1 MQTCPS
7 MRSKL
12 YSHAQLKQ
20 HFKRTYRFHQ
30 KTGLHPSDWKMMTE
44 TTTRDYQKCTRCGI
58 EKQWAEFNKDR
69 RTASGYR
76 DICSKCRSMHRRILH
91 NANKDKEAILESQN
105 NACAICGVNKQD
117 SATKF
122 VMDHNHQTYL
132 IRGILCSNCNVG
144 LGYFR
149 DKPTLL
155 AMAIK
160 YLMETDGAT

>member
-1 MQTCPS
+1 M
-7 MRSKL
+7 
-12 YSHAQLKQ
+12 H
-20 HFKRTYRFHQ
+20 H
-30 KTGLHPSDWKMMTE
+30 SDWKMMTE
-44 TTTRDYQKCTRCGI
+44 TTTHDYQKCARCGI
-58 EKQWAEFNKDR
+58 EKQWAEFHKDR

-76 DICSKCRSMHRRILH
+76 DECSKCRSLHRRILH
-91 NANKDKEAILESQN
+91 HANKDREAILKSQN
-105 NACAICGVNKQD
+105 NACAICQVDNKD
-117 SATKF
+117 SATRF
-122 VMDHNHQTYL
+122 VMDHNHDTHL

>member
-7 MRSKL
+7 TRSKL

-20 HFKRTYRFHQ
+20 HSKRTYRFHQ

-44 TTTRDYQKCTRCGI
+44 TTTRDYQKCARCGI

-76 DICSKCRSMHRRILH
+76 DICSKCRSMHRRIVH
-91 NANKDKEAILESQN
+91 HANKDKEAILESQN